1 MKIVCLPGI
10 FPEYTI
16 DLANALSK
24 KEDVLLIL
32 VNKKSAIQEYMK
44 TVDKNVKFYL
54 TREIK
59 YPLFRHPENLL
70 AYFDIIKKVREF
82 NPDVIHI
89 QECGSGQ
96 KSGAINTFILSFL
109 KKYNLVTTVHDIT
122 LHLGHDKNLLTNISR
137 KYFTLPWLIRNSKQF
152 FVHGEKIKESMIKK
166 YKIPE
171 NKITVIPM
179 ALHNFN
185 PFKKYMKMK
194 INEEGKTVLLF
205 GTIAMYKGIEYLIKA
220 ESFISQEIPDIK
232 IVIAGKPLNK
242 ANKKYFEKC
251 KRLIVDRNRYEIYE
265 RYIDWK
271 LGAKLMKRASIV
283 VLPCIEASMSG
294 VIPVAYAFKKP
305 LVVTNVG
312 SLPEIVNN
320 GKTGLVV
327 PPKNP
332 ESLAKAVVKLIKNK
346 RLRHKMGRN
355 GYKKLNTEMSW
366 DRVSNVLIRSYKKI
380 I

>member
-16 DLANALSK
+16 ALANALSK

-32 VNKKSAIQEYMK
+32 VNKKSAIKDHFK
-44 TVDKNVKFYL
+44 TIDKNVKVFL

-59 YPLFRHPENLL
+59 YPLWKHPENFLI
-70 AYFDIIKKVREF
+70 YFDIIKKVNEF
-82 NPDVIHI
+82 NPNIIHF

-96 KSGAINTFILSFL
+96 KSGTIYTVILSFL
-109 KKYNLVTTVHDIT
+109 KKYSLVTTVHDT
-122 LHLGHDKNLLTNISR
+122 ALHPGHDKNLFTNMSR

-152 FVHGEKIKESMIKK
+152 FVHGKRIKESMVKK
-166 YKIPE
+166 YKIPK
-171 NKITVIPM
+171 NKIVVIPM

-185 PFKKYMKMK
+185 PFRKYMKMK
-194 INEEGKTVLLF
+194 IKEERETVLLF

-220 ESFISQEIPDIK
+220 EPFISHEIPDVK

-242 ANKKYFEKC
+242 ANKKYFEEC
-251 KRLIVDRNRYEIYE
+251 KKLMVDRNRYEIYE
-265 RYIDWK
+265 RFIDWK
-271 LGAKLMKRASIV
+271 LGAKLMKRASVV
-283 VLPCIEASMSG
+283 VLPCVEASMSG
-294 VIPVAYAFKKP
+294 VIPVAYAFKKS

-312 SLPEIVNN
+312 SIPEIVDN

-332 ESLAKAVVKLIKNK
+332 EALAKAVVKLLKNK
-346 RLRHKMGRN
+346 RLRHRMGRN
-355 GYKKLNTEMSW
+355 GYKKLNTELSW
-366 DRVSNVLIRSYKKI
+366 DRVLDVLIRSYKKI